1 MLERD
6 LEDIL
11 EIHPYLLDPNFKK
24 YEVLR
29 QKKIYKGRL
38 DLFLISKDK
47 LNITIIEIKRDKLNV
62 ASVNQIKRYY
72 YYYNRK
78 YKGTLVKISAYLIGL
93 SSSIDVS
100 RLKWLKIRLID
111 KDIPR
116 KVKLCPKCNTAIDY
130 REFTCKCGFRM

>member
-1 MLERD
+1 MLESE

-11 EIHPYLLDPNFKK
+11 EIHPYLLDPSFKK

-29 QKKIYKGRL
+29 QKKIYKGRI

-47 LNITIIEIKRDKLNV
+47 LNVTIIEIKRDKLTL

-78 YKGTLVKISAYLIGL
+78 YKGTQVEVSAYLIGL
-93 SSSIDVS
+93 SSSLDIS
-100 RLKWLKIRLID
+100 RLKWLKVKLID

-116 KVKLCPKCNTAIDY
+116 KVKLCPKCSTAFDY
-130 REFTCKCGFRM
+130 RVFTCKCGFRV